1 MPVAASRPARPHST
15 LPSLFLLCLVLGVTV
30 APAAATRCGDDVDGR
45 GTRVACACGD
55 VLVSSARLAPS
66 DPLVQAPCPAAGL
79 VVDVPTTV
87 TRPITLD
94 LAGAI
99 LAGSGRGVGIEV
111 LAGGPHGI
119 VVTGPGGVRGFDLGI
134 VAREG
139 ALASLVA
146 VESSDNV
153 HDGFRLAGR
162 DYRLDT
168 CRADRN
174 GRDGFVLH
182 GEGYRLDGCEAV
194 GNGRDGFAVRGR
206 PATTVADANTADA
219 NGRRAARP
227 RSRAQRTTEEAR

>member
-1 MPVAASRPARPHST
+1 MLAAAPRPGRTLRGVST
-15 LPSLFLLCLVLGVTV
+15 LLLTCLALLGS
-30 APAAATRCGDDVDGR
+30 ALPAAARRCGDDVDGR

-55 VLVSSARLAPS
+55 VLVGSARLTPS
-66 DPLVQAPCPAAGL
+66 DPLVQAPCPGAGL
-79 VVDVPTTV
+79 VVDVPASTTRAV
-87 TRPITLD
+87 TLD
-94 LAGAI
+94 LAGVI
-99 LAGSGRGVGIEV
+99 VAGSGRAIGIEV

-139 ALASLVA
+139 TVAALVA

-162 DYRLDT
+162 DYRLDG
-168 CRADRN
+168 CLAHRN
-174 GRDGFVLH
+174 GRDGFVLN
-182 GEGYRLDGCEAV
+182 GDGYRLDGCDAV

-206 PATTVADANTADA
+206 PAATVADDNTADA

-227 RSRAQRTTEEAR
+227 RSRAQRTRAAR